1 MKRSKYISGSTVAS
15 SFLGMMMAV
24 PFAFAL
30 GSSPA
35 NNTAA
40 AQSGQTSTAQVST
53 ADFAKFAYA
62 YNQGYEARVASAS
75 ATSTDMTT
83 CSEASVTTGGSGG
96 ASAEVVP
103 AKAVKSGGGQH
114 QGKLAAMVNS
124 YNSYTSMIYNSSSV
138 TNTNSNNNVG
148 SNNSTSTSI
157 KVGESKGMLM
167 IGVSNDPQAT
177 QIATND
183 SFNKDSYNTKT
194 DTTIVND
201 SFNKETNVAINSG
214 NTSTETTTVNKTD
227 IDDSYNTKNIDVTK
241 DSNNTMSNEMNVTN
255 NETKTIDSNNTTTID
270 ADVDVDI
277 SSQQGG
283 PAPLQNV

>member
-24 PFAFAL
+24 PFAFAF

-35 NNTAA
+35 NNTAT
-40 AQSGQTSTAQVST
+40 AQTGQTSTAQVST

-75 ATSTDMTT
+75 ATSTDATT
-83 CSEASVTTGGSGG
+83 CSEATVTTGGSGG

-103 AKAVKSGGGQH
+103 AKVVKSGGGQH
-114 QGKLAAMVNS
+114 QGKLASMVNS
-124 YNSYTSMIYNSSSV
+124 YNNYTSMIYNSSSV
-138 TNTNSNNNVG
+138 TNTNSNNSVG
-148 SNNSTSTSI
+148 SNNSTKTDISI
-157 KVGESKGMLM
+157 KDAKGVMV
-167 IGVSNDPQAT
+167 GVSNDPAAT

-194 DTTIVND
+194 ETTIVND